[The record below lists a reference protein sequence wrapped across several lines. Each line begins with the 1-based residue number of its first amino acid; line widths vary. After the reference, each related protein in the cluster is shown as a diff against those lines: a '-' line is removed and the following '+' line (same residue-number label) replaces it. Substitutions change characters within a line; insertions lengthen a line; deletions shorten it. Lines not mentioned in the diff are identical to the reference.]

1 MKKINEMS
9 DREILELMLANQV
22 NLGQLIYR
30 INDFLLNEHGESYI
44 HAINHKDEIFKKL
57 FQDQNEFIRQLNALV
72 DKEKRGKE

>member
-30 INDFLLNEHGESYI
+30 INDFLVHEHGESYI
-44 HAINHKDEIFKKL
+44 HAINHKDEIIKKL
-57 FQDQNEFIRQLNALV
+57 LQNQNEFIRQLNALV
-72 DKEKRGKE
+72 DKEKREKE